1 MRFDWLWAQSDK
13 IFNLFLWH
21 SYLAIVPVVIGLILA
36 IPVGWGIH
44 HLPSVKSAIVNLFG
58 LLYTIPSLALFV
70 LLPPLLHTQILDP
83 INVVVALAIG
93 SFALLVCT
101 VCDGLDSVSA
111 DTRQSAAALGYKPAQ
126 QFFQNDPPLA
136 VPVIRYGLCVAVVFK
151 VRIVSV
157 AALIGTPQLGSLFT
171 LGLPAAI
178 SDSHHRWDR
187 GQHHS
192 GAAAGYAGG
201 LRHSST
207 QPLATSERIIML
219 TWFMDPIH
227 WFGEGGIFPLLAQHI
242 SYSAVA
248 LAIAF
253 IIAFPVGCYTGHT
266 GKGEGLLIGT
276 TNALR
281 SLPSFG
287 LIILLV
293 ILLSGEFESDM
304 AFILPCILVL
314 VALALPPIALGV
326 HAGIRALDPY
336 VLDAARGM
344 GMTRLQILLQVE
356 LPCALPLILSGVR
369 SATLQI
375 ISTATIAAYVSLG
388 GFGRLIIDGRAAND
402 FSQMIAGAMLVA
414 LLALLIDCLFSFS
427 QKIVVSPGITRR
439 IKNP

>member
-1 MRFDWLWAQSDK
+1 
-13 IFNLFLWH
+13 
-21 SYLAIVPVVIGLILA
+21 
-36 IPVGWGIH
+36 
-44 HLPSVKSAIVNLFG
+44 
-58 LLYTIPSLALFV
+58 
-70 LLPPLLHTQILDP
+70 
-83 INVVVALAIG
+83 
-93 SFALLVCT
+93 
-101 VCDGLDSVSA
+101 
-111 DTRQSAAALGYKPAQ
+111 
-126 QFFQNDPPLA
+126 
-136 VPVIRYGLCVAVVFK
+136 
-151 VRIVSV
+151 
-157 AALIGTPQLGSLFT
+157 
-171 LGLPAAI
+171 
-178 SDSHHRWDR
+178 
-187 GQHHS
+187 
-192 GAAAGYAGG
+192 
-201 LRHSST
+201 
-207 QPLATSERIIML
+207 ML

-344 GMTRLQILLQVE
+344 GMTQSAGC
-356 LPCALPLILSGVR
+356 LPIPGR
-369 SATLQI
+369 
-375 ISTATIAAYVSLG
+375 G
-388 GFGRLIIDGRAAND
+388 G
-402 FSQMIAGAMLVA
+402 VA
-414 LLALLIDCLFSFS
+414 LRASADPLRRAQRHVADYFHRHYRSLCLA
-427 QKIVVSPGITRR
+427 GR
-439 IKNP
+439 IRTSDY

>member
-1 MRFDWLWAQSDK
+1 
-13 IFNLFLWH
+13 
-21 SYLAIVPVVIGLILA
+21 
-36 IPVGWGIH
+36 
-44 HLPSVKSAIVNLFG
+44 
-58 LLYTIPSLALFV
+58 
-70 LLPPLLHTQILDP
+70 
-83 INVVVALAIG
+83 
-93 SFALLVCT
+93 
-101 VCDGLDSVSA
+101 
-111 DTRQSAAALGYKPAQ
+111 
-126 QFFQNDPPLA
+126 
-136 VPVIRYGLCVAVVFK
+136 
-151 VRIVSV
+151 
-157 AALIGTPQLGSLFT
+157 
-171 LGLPAAI
+171 
-178 SDSHHRWDR
+178 
-187 GQHHS
+187 
-192 GAAAGYAGG
+192 
-201 LRHSST
+201 
-207 QPLATSERIIML
+207 ML

-314 VALALPPIALGV
+314 GALALPPIALGV

-427 QKIVVSPGITRR
+427 QKIVASPGITRR

>member
-1 MRFDWLWAQSDK
+1 
-13 IFNLFLWH
+13 
-21 SYLAIVPVVIGLILA
+21 
-36 IPVGWGIH
+36 
-44 HLPSVKSAIVNLFG
+44 
-58 LLYTIPSLALFV
+58 
-70 LLPPLLHTQILDP
+70 
-83 INVVVALAIG
+83 
-93 SFALLVCT
+93 
-101 VCDGLDSVSA
+101 
-111 DTRQSAAALGYKPAQ
+111 
-126 QFFQNDPPLA
+126 
-136 VPVIRYGLCVAVVFK
+136 
-151 VRIVSV
+151 
-157 AALIGTPQLGSLFT
+157 
-171 LGLPAAI
+171 
-178 SDSHHRWDR
+178 
-187 GQHHS
+187 
-192 GAAAGYAGG
+192 
-201 LRHSST
+201 
-207 QPLATSERIIML
+207 ML

-253 IIAFPVGCYTGHT
+253 IIAFPVG
-266 GKGEGLLIGT
+266 
-276 TNALR
+276 R